1 MKRFI
6 RYGLI
11 SLFVLLLPL
20 GSMMVHTTVQA
31 QSYSQLINYVGIVR
45 GATQRLVKLELVQQP
60 NDGLITYLDGIL
72 TELNGGGGAL
82 RADHAP

>member
-72 TELNGGGGAL
+72 TT
-82 RADHAP
+82 DHAP

>member
-45 GATQRLVKLELVQQP
+45 
-60 NDGLITYLDGIL
+60 
-72 TELNGGGGAL
+72 AL
-82 RADHAP
+82 HSVWSSWSWSSSPMMD